1 MTEPNL
7 DEAWVSFSKKHGET
21 AYHLVDQFLTDMEKK
36 YKKRKIKEFRK
47 SGVDYQTAVIKARQ
61 SWVAYVGSQL
71 ENVIFLI
78 LEPFIKKKGVK
89 LIRGN
94 VIKGNNL
101 STELD
106 MLRRALLVHFNEYS
120 YLPDADLI
128 IYKTNSSNVKVI
140 AILSIKN
147 SFRERYTETP
157 YWKLK
162 LGQSEVT
169 RNIKVFIVTPDRD
182 DEISNGKK
190 PSKARVILEY
200 ELDGVY
206 ITKEKQEFDASTKVG
221 NMNDLIKCIEILL
234 KRR

>member
-7 DEAWVSFSKKHGET
+7 DAAWASFAKKHGEK
-21 AYHLVDQFLTDMEKK
+21 AYYLVDQFLTDIEEE
-36 YKKRKIKEFRK
+36 YKKRKIEEFEK
-47 SGVDYQTAVIKARQ
+47 NGVDYQTAVIKARQ
-61 SWVAYVGSQL
+61 SWVAYVGGQL

-128 IYKTNSSNVKVI
+128 IYKTNGPNVKVI

-157 YWKLK
+157 YWKLR

-169 RNIKVFIVTPDRD
+169 RNIKVFMVTPDRD

-206 ITKEKQEFDASTKVG
+206 ITKEKQEFDASAKVG
-221 NMNDLIKCIEILL
+221 NMNDLIRSIEILV
-234 KRR
+234 KSF